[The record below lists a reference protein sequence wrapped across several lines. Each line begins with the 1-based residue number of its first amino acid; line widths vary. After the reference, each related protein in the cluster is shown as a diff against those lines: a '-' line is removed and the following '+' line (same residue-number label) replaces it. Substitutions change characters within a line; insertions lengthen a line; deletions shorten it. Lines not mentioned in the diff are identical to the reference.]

1 MVSLTIINSTDRS
14 IPSVEGSK
22 ISLETIEE
30 TRLLLVAVTEHRL
43 VGCHILQEHALLL
56 DRERKKFVE
65 QLDHLS
71 DGQALVLLET
81 QVGVATPW
89 SDHLVHPKNTGLESY
104 TNINGIMV
112 TRRASRHSTANNL
125 VQIIFHFRSLLGYDL
140 HTKDDTT
147 QKSHTFWS

>member
-30 TRLLLVAVTEHRL
+30 TRLLLVAATEHRL

-89 SDHLVHPKNTGLESY
+89 SDHLVHPKNTRPESY